1 MVQAHVQV
9 ICCYRISVHSYA
21 LHPCSDPPI
30 RVSYLSFV
38 LDSQLNH
45 SVEPAMQPPSPR
57 YPSTTMRGLYLLA
70 CVISSFFGA
79 AFGIFFF
86 NFSKYWVSAAGGFTF
101 GWFLL
106 ATRDGGLITSVIG
119 RWGLLGSLT
128 VVAFLASLV
137 PLLHDHMVL
146 ASTAWIGA
154 TAVVLGIDCY
164 TRAGLKEVSRLS
176 QSKGGAHNSSTST
189 TWVIEISSL
198 SSTVESI
205 L

>member
-1 MVQAHVQV
+1 
-9 ICCYRISVHSYA
+9 
-21 LHPCSDPPI
+21 
-30 RVSYLSFV
+30 
-38 LDSQLNH
+38 
-45 SVEPAMQPPSPR
+45 MQPPSPR

-86 NFSKYWVSAAGGFTF
+86 KVSKYWVSAAGGFTF

-106 ATRDGGLITSVIG
+106 ATREGGLITSVIG

-128 VVAFLASLV
+128 VVAFLAALV

-154 TAVVLGIDCY
+154 TAIVLGIDCY
-164 TRAGLKEVSRLS
+164 TRAGLKEVSHAPK
-176 QSKGGAHNSSTST
+176 SKASADVSSTST
-189 TWVIEISSL
+189 T
-198 SSTVESI
+198 
-205 L
+205 

>member
-1 MVQAHVQV
+1 
-9 ICCYRISVHSYA
+9 
-21 LHPCSDPPI
+21 
-30 RVSYLSFV
+30 
-38 LDSQLNH
+38 
-45 SVEPAMQPPSPR
+45 
-57 YPSTTMRGLYLLA
+57 MRGLYLLA
-70 CVISSFFGA
+70 CIISSFFGA

-128 VVAFLASLV
+128 VVAFLAALV

-164 TRAGLKEVSRLS
+164 TRAGLKEVSHLS
-176 QSKGGAHNSSTST
+176 RSEGGTDVSFTFT
-189 TWVIEISSL
+189 TWVTEISSL
-198 SSTVESI
+198 SLMVEST

>member
-1 MVQAHVQV
+1 MVSYHFAIMVQAHNQV
-9 ICCYRISVHSYA
+9 ICCYCICVHSDA
-21 LHPCSDPPI
+21 LHPGSDPAI
-30 RVSYLSFV
+30 RVSYSLYIERIK
-38 LDSQLNH
+38 LNN

-86 NFSKYWVSAAGGFTF
+86 NFSKYWVSAAGGYTF

-106 ATRDGGLITSVIG
+106 ATREGGLITSVIG

-128 VVAFLASLV
+128 VVAFLAALV

-146 ASTAWIGA
+146 ASTVWIGA

-164 TRAGLKEVSRLS
+164 TRAGLKEVSHPS
-176 QSKGGAHNSSTST
+176 
-189 TWVIEISSL
+189 
-198 SSTVESI
+198 
-205 L
+205 

>member
-1 MVQAHVQV
+1 MVSYHFLNVVQAHIQV
-9 ICCYRISVHSYA
+9 VCCYCICVHSYA
-21 LHPCSDPPI
+21 LHLGPDPPI
-30 RVSYLSFV
+30 RVSYTSCV
-38 LDSQLNH
+38 LRSQLTDR
-45 SVEPAMQPPSPR
+45 VEPAMQPPSPR

-70 CVISSFFGA
+70 CIISSFFGA

-128 VVAFLASLV
+128 VVAFLAALV

-176 QSKGGAHNSSTST
+176 QFKGGRC
-189 TWVIEISSL
+189 
-198 SSTVESI
+198 
-205 L
+205 